1 MSKETKI
8 ALMKA
13 RIKLLN
19 ARDETGNMNIVNKLK
34 RRIRMLEGE

>member
-1 MSKETKI
+1 MSNETKI

-13 RIKLLN
+13 RINLLN
-19 ARDETGNMNIVNKLK
+19 ARDEMMNAHIVAKIK

>member
-13 RIKLLN
+13 RINLLN
-19 ARDETGNMNIVNKLK
+19 ARSETENARLVAKLK